1 MKGLEGM
8 PGADM
13 AMAMLMAREFL
24 ERLRAEGYGLKGLP
38 PGMETLKGVSALAWR
53 CVRQADELA
62 DGLARHAG
70 LPLASL
76 DCRAGCSHCCRL
88 NVTASPPEL
97 LIMFQAIGDLPDAV
111 VVASGIR
118 KAAKR
123 IAPLADPDARLAA
136 DVPCPLLG
144 GDGKCMVYEARP
156 IACRTYF
163 ARSEAACAAGVEAAR
178 SGVAGTLDHFGPAR
192 IAGMVAVAGLTGT
205 LAEAGLDPSP
215 VDLTLGLAYLLGEGA
230 ERFLAW
236 AGGAPMFPAGRA
248 S

>member
-1 MKGLEGM
+1 MTEVGGM

-13 AMAMLMAREFL
+13 VMSTLMAREFL

-53 CVRQADELA
+53 CARQADELA

-70 LPLASL
+70 LPLGSL

-88 NVTASPPEL
+88 AVTASPPEL
-97 LIMFQAIGDLPDAV
+97 LIVFQAIGDLPDAMS
-111 VVASGIR
+111 VASAIWN
-118 KAAKR
+118 AAKR
-123 IAPLADPDARLAA
+123 IAPLAGPDERLAA
-136 DVPCPLLG
+136 GVPCPLLG
-144 GDGKCMVYEARP
+144 DNGRCMVYKARP

-163 ARSEAACAAGVEAAR
+163 TRSEAACSAATEASRRGA
-178 SGVAGTLDHFGPAR
+178 GGTLDHFGPGR

-215 VDLTLGLAYLLGEGA
+215 VDLTLGLAYLLDQGA
-230 ERFLAW
+230 ERILAW
-236 AGGAPMFPAGRA
+236 AGGAPMFPGGRTE
-248 S
+248 